1 MSSQSKRPLIKK
13 ISKFFFDFA
22 KKFHSNIILTNFVP
36 LINFSHLTIKVS
48 KCFGFS
54 FLGSKN
60 VHLMIGKVSDLDLY
74 TDGRYQIAKQVGS
87 ATLDLISRLHP
98 SKLEILLS
106 FLHHTKSTAV
116 FEVLQPTY
124 QHVVDLTYL
133 GSTPELKFI
142 TWTSAFKE
150 EMEIESLCSIR
161 PDSGI
166 QFAQRLGMTTVK
178 SDLISVE
185 DFQERFDSIRKGKL
199 FHY

>member
-1 MSSQSKRPLIKK
+1 
-13 ISKFFFDFA
+13 
-22 KKFHSNIILTNFVP
+22 
-36 LINFSHLTIKVS
+36 
-48 KCFGFS
+48 
-54 FLGSKN
+54 
-60 VHLMIGKVSDLDLY
+60 MIGKVSDLDLY

-87 ATLDLISRLHP
+87 ATLDLISRLEV

-133 GSTPELKFI
+133 GSSPELKFI
-142 TWTSAFKE
+142 TWTSAIKNLG
-150 EMEIESLCSIR
+150 MVESLCSIR

-166 QFAQRLGMTTVK
+166 QFAQQLGMSTVK
-178 SDLISVE
+178 CDLISVE

-199 FHY
+199 TSHCTKYPKVLKLIVQKLQILEKLENG

>member
-1 MSSQSKRPLIKK
+1 M
-13 ISKFFFDFA
+13 F
-22 KKFHSNIILTNFVP
+22 
-36 LINFSHLTIKVS
+36 
-48 KCFGFS
+48 FS

-161 PDSGI
+161 PDAGI

-199 FHY
+199 FHYWKQSKISHSNFLILAFSTNFCTIKIDLSGNTVWPQALGFQKLAK